1 MQLSEDEVEDYA
13 SRLVAL
19 LERFGVVLTMP
30 GPSEP
35 VDLLEADDG
44 SLSFELVGSLP
55 DGREPARS
63 TLELRERFQ
72 PITGGGFERDRY
84 AYELLDRERGFRR
97 AFDLHDPE
105 WFERRYLVVVHE
117 HCERPIGTA
126 PCAHFL
132 GSPIRDGYAGA
143 VALIDAWTGE
153 PPDCSAFGCLDEP
166 QMRDRA
172 VI

>member
-1 MQLSEDEVEDYA
+1 MQLSDEEVDDYA

-19 LERFGVVLTMP
+19 LERFGVVLTKP
-30 GPSEP
+30 GLYEP

-44 SLSFELVGSLP
+44 SLSFELIGSLP
-55 DGREPARS
+55 DGRAPARS

-72 PITGGGFERDRY
+72 PIAGARFERDRY
-84 AYELLDRERGFRR
+84 VYELLDRERDFRR
-97 AFDLHDPE
+97 AFHLHDPE

-126 PCAHFL
+126 QCAQYS

-143 VALIDAWTGE
+143 VTLIDAWTDG
-153 PPDCSAFGCLDEP
+153 PSDCSVLPCLDEAA
-166 QMRDRA
+166 DG
-172 VI
+172 

>member
-1 MQLSEDEVEDYA
+1 MQLSDEEVDDYA

-19 LERFGVVLTMP
+19 LERFGVAVTKP
-30 GPSEP
+30 RPYEP

-72 PITGGGFERDRY
+72 PIGGARFERDRY
-84 AYELLDRERGFRR
+84 AYELVDRERGFRR
-97 AFDLHDPE
+97 AFHLHDPD
-105 WFERRYLVVVHE
+105 WFGRRYLVVVHE

-126 PCAHFL
+126 LCAHYH
-132 GSPIRDGYAGA
+132 GSPIRDGFAGA
-143 VALIDAWTGE
+143 VTLIGAWTDE
-153 PPDCSAFGCLDEP
+153 PPDCSALPCLDEA
-166 QMRDRA
+166 A
-172 VI
+172 VG